1 MIIKIKK
8 SMYYDAINLCK
19 KNYYP
24 IKEFCSLKD
33 LNSIVNNYCDG
44 KGNIF
49 GFPIILSISSKE
61 KSKIKGDILFLKF
74 RGKTYFKLKIKSIY
88 QIDKKKYLKKIFETD
103 EIKHPGVKNF
113 LKLKKFFVSG
123 EPQLVRNLPKKYEIA
138 SSKYS
143 KKILKIYKIKKIA
156 AFHTRNV
163 PHKSHEWIINLGLKK
178 CNAVLISPMI
188 GLLKKGDTK
197 KEVVLESYKKLIN
210 NSSKR
215 NKIFLIPYYNQA
227 KYAGPREA
235 INHCIVRK
243 NFGCTHITIGRD
255 HAGVS
260 NYYKKYSS
268 QDLCKN
274 LENKIKIKIIKYWE
288 PVYSK
293 ISKSII
299 SIKNFDKKKHV
310 KISGTK
316 IRELISKKRRVPNFM
331 IEKNILNILKKGY

>member
-1 MIIKIKK
+1 MIIKINQ
-8 SMYYDAINLCK
+8 STYYDAINLCK

-24 IKEFCSLKD
+24 IEEFCSFKD
-33 LNSIVNNYCDG
+33 FDSIVNNYHDK

-61 KSKIKGDILFLKF
+61 KSNLKGNILFLKF
-74 RGKTYFKLKIKSIY
+74 REKTYFKLKIKSVY
-88 QIDKKKYLKKIFETD
+88 KIDKNKYLKKIFKTK

-123 EPQLVRNLPKKYEIA
+123 KPELIKDLPIKYKR
-138 SSKYS
+138 SSSIYL
-143 KKILKIYKIKKIA
+143 KKILKAYNIKKIA

-188 GLLKKGDTK
+188 GLLKRSDTK
-197 KEVVLESYKKLIN
+197 KEIVLKSYKKLISNKNKKN
-210 NSSKR
+210 N
-215 NKIFLIPYYNQA
+215 IFLIPYYNQA

-255 HAGVS
+255 HAGVGS
-260 NYYKKYSS
+260 YYGKYSS
-268 QDLCKN
+268 QNLCKN

-293 ISKSII
+293 KIKSII
-299 SIKNFDKKKHV
+299 SIKNFDKRKYV

-316 IRELISKKRRVPNFM
+316 IRDLITQKKKVPNFM
-331 IEKNILNILKKGY
+331 MDRNILNILKEG